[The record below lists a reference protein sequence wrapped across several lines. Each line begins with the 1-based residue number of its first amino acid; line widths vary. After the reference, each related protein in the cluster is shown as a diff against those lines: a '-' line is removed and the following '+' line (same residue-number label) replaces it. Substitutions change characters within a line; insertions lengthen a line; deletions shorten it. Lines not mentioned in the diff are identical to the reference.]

1 MPYSTL
7 DDLKKLIPEEILVQL
22 TDDEETGS
30 VNQARIDEA
39 IAQADAEINAY
50 CSPRYEVPFS
60 PAPELVRKLSV
71 DIAIYNLYSR
81 RAEEIP
87 ATRSERY
94 KNAIRQLEGIAK
106 GIVSLGVDPATEAA
120 ATQGGPEATTSK
132 DDRVFSRGRAS
143 DGSSGTLDN
152 Y

>member
-1 MPYSTL
+1 MSYSTL

-30 VNQARIDEA
+30 VNQVRIDEA

-50 CSPRYEVPFS
+50 CSPRYEVPFL
-60 PAPELVRKLSV
+60 PVPDLVRKLSV

-106 GIVSLGVDPATEAA
+106 GIVSLGVDPAAEAA
-120 ATQGGPEATTSK
+120 ATQGGPESTTSK